1 MDVSSKV
8 KEMVLSAQVI
18 RADGTV
24 EDLGTIQYWHSN
36 PIKRI
41 IWRIKTWLRS

>member
-1 MDVSSKV
+1 M
-8 KEMVLSAQVI
+8 ELSAQII

-24 EDLGTIQYWHSN
+24 EDLGTIQYWNSN

-41 IWRIKTWLRS
+41 IWRIKTWLHF

>member
-8 KEMVLSAQVI
+8 KEMVLSAQII
-18 RADGTV
+18 RADGTI

-41 IWRIKTWLRS
+41 IWRIKTWLHF

>member
-1 MDVSSKV
+1 MDVTSKV

-24 EDLGTIQYWHSN
+24 ENLGTIQYWHSN

-41 IWRIKTWLRS
+41 IWRIKTWLHF

>member
-1 MDVSSKV
+1 MDVTSKV

-41 IWRIKTWLRS
+41 IWRIKTWLHF

>member
-1 MDVSSKV
+1 MDVTSKV
-8 KEMVLSAQVI
+8 KEMVLSAQII

-41 IWRIKTWLRS
+41 IWRIKTWLHF